1 MKILIAIDKFKGSLT
16 SLQAAQAIR
25 NGIEEA
31 SASPVI
37 EPAADSS
44 ADSLRCNTY
53 EMVEIA
59 DGGDGSASVLLSVK
73 EGVEEVKAEGV
84 NPSGQKIESS
94 YLMYYESDS
103 AAGSAVSSADADSAD
118 GSAVGSAD
126 ADPADG
132 SAAVAGA
139 LKNGAFKKC
148 AFIEMAK
155 ISGLELIPP
164 VDSEGR
170 RLRNPLVTTTYGLG
184 ELIRKAYEGGA
195 RKITLSIGGSATND
209 GGTGMLQALGFKFYD
224 KDGSLINDYMC
235 GGLLSRIAKIEAPSS
250 GPFGRACDTVKAES
264 RDEACDETA
273 CDQAAGDQ
281 TRGKAVGACEIEV
294 ICDVTNPLL
303 GATGATYV
311 YGPQKGAD
319 PVMLQQ
325 LEEGMENFV
334 RVAEGAVAAS
344 AAAGERFQ
352 TVGAKISDSQA
363 SGHALHECALQEHQ
377 AHEHTLHERALHEH
391 ALREPQVHE
400 HALREH
406 TLREPQVQ
414 THLLPGAGAAGGVG
428 YAVNHFLGGKI
439 ISGWR
444 FFANLTNL
452 QQKIAQADLVISGEG
467 RIDSQSLN
475 GKVVDGV
482 ITLAKQAGK
491 PVWLFCGL
499 NSLGTDSL
507 GTNSLDTNSL
517 GTNSFSARG
526 QSSQTPAY
534 PIFQLASLEPDR
546 DKSMQNA
553 APLLERLA
561 RQAATSHLNDL

>member
-25 NGIEEA
+25 NGIEGAVAAVAGEA
-31 SASPVI
+31 SAAAAAT
-37 EPAADSS
+37 PASAIAD
-44 ADSLRCNTY
+44 NTY

-59 DGGDGSASVLLSVK
+59 DGGDGSANVLLSVK
-73 EGVEEVKAEGV
+73 EGVEVVKAVGV

-94 YLMYYESDS
+94 YLAYYEADS
-103 AAGSAVSSADADSAD
+103 AAE
-118 GSAVGSAD
+118 
-126 ADPADG
+126 
-132 SAAVAGA
+132 AGA
-139 LKNGAFKKC
+139 LKKCAFKKC

-184 ELIRKAYEGGA
+184 ELIRKAYEDGA
-195 RKITLSIGGSATND
+195 NKITLSIGGSATND

-224 KDGSLINDYMC
+224 KDGSLITDYMC
-235 GGLLSRIAKIEAPSS
+235 GGLLSRIGKIEAPSD
-250 GPFGRACDTVKAES
+250 GPFGRDCNL
-264 RDEACDETA
+264 
-273 CDQAAGDQ
+273 AA
-281 TRGKAVGACEIEV
+281 GACEIEV

-303 GATGATYV
+303 GETGATYV

-325 LEEGMENFV
+325 LEQGMENLV
-334 RVAEGAVAAS
+334 RVA
-344 AAAGERFQ
+344 GEKI
-352 TVGAKISDSQA
+352 VGAKTSDCQV
-363 SGHALHECALQEHQ
+363 SGHALHEH
-377 AHEHTLHERALHEH
+377 ALHEH
-391 ALREPQVHE
+391 ALRE
-400 HALREH
+400 HALRE
-406 TLREPQVQ
+406 RQVQ
-414 THLLPGAGAAGGVG
+414 THLLAGAGAAGGVG

-452 QQKIAQADLVISGEG
+452 QQKIAQSDLVISGEG

-482 ITLAKQAGK
+482 ITLAKEAGK

-499 NSLGTDSL
+499 NSLGT
-507 GTNSLDTNSL
+507 G
-517 GTNSFSARG
+517 G
-526 QSSQTPAY
+526 QSGQAPAY

-553 APLLERLA
+553 ALLLERLA
-561 RQAATSHLNDL
+561 RQAATSHLNSDGGGNMPWRCL

>member
-25 NGIEEA
+25 NGIEGA
-31 SASPVI
+31 I
-37 EPAADSS
+37 AD
-44 ADSLRCNTY
+44 NTY

-59 DGGDGSASVLLSVK
+59 DGGDGSANVLLSVK
-73 EGVEEVKAEGV
+73 EGVEVVKAVGV

-94 YLMYYESDS
+94 YLTYYEADSAASTGAVDS
-103 AAGSAVSSADADSAD
+103 AAGTGAVDSAA
-118 GSAVGSAD
+118 G
-126 ADPADG
+126 
-132 SAAVAGA
+132 AGA
-139 LKNGAFKKC
+139 LKNGHFRKC

-184 ELIRKAYEGGA
+184 ELIRKAYEDGA
-195 RKITLSIGGSATND
+195 NKITLSIGGSATND

-224 KDGSLINDYMC
+224 KDGSLITDYMC
-235 GGLLSRIAKIEAPSS
+235 GGLLSRIGKIEAPSD
-250 GPFGRACDTVKAES
+250 GPFGRDCDV
-264 RDEACDETA
+264 
-273 CDQAAGDQ
+273 AAG
-281 TRGKAVGACEIEV
+281 ACQIEV

-303 GATGATYV
+303 GETGATYV

-325 LEEGMENFV
+325 LEQGMENLV
-334 RVAEGAVAAS
+334 RVA
-344 AAAGERFQ
+344 GEKI
-352 TVGAKISDSQA
+352 VGAKTSDCQVSEPA
-363 SGHALHECALQEHQ
+363 LPEHALCEHALP
-377 AHEHTLHERALHEH
+377 EH
-391 ALREPQVHE
+391 ALRE
-400 HALREH
+400 R
-406 TLREPQVQ
+406 QVQ
-414 THLLPGAGAAGGVG
+414 THLLAGAGAAGGVG

-482 ITLAKQAGK
+482 ITLAKEAGK

-499 NSLGTDSL
+499 NSLGADSL
-507 GTNSLDTNSL
+507 STASL
-517 GTNSFSARG
+517 GANLPGIG
-526 QSSQTPAY
+526 QPV

-546 DKSMQNA
+546 DKSMKNA
-553 APLLERLA
+553 AALLERLA
-561 RQAATSHLNDL
+561 REAAATHLPLLQD

>member
-25 NGIEEA
+25 NGIEGA
-31 SASPVI
+31 I
-37 EPAADSS
+37 AD
-44 ADSLRCNTY
+44 NTY

-59 DGGDGSASVLLSVK
+59 DGGDGSANALLSVK
-73 EGVEEVKAEGV
+73 EGVEVVKAVGV

-94 YLMYYESDS
+94 YLTYYEADSVAGTGAVDS
-103 AAGSAVSSADADSAD
+103 AAG
-118 GSAVGSAD
+118 
-126 ADPADG
+126 
-132 SAAVAGA
+132 AGA
-139 LKNGAFKKC
+139 LKNCAFKKC

-184 ELIRKAYEGGA
+184 ELIRKAYEDGA
-195 RKITLSIGGSATND
+195 NKITLSIGGSATND

-224 KDGSLINDYMC
+224 KDGSLITDYMC
-235 GGLLSRIAKIEAPSS
+235 GGLLSRIGKIEAPSD
-250 GPFGRACDTVKAES
+250 GPFGRDCDV
-264 RDEACDETA
+264 
-273 CDQAAGDQ
+273 AA
-281 TRGKAVGACEIEV
+281 GACEIEV

-325 LEEGMENFV
+325 LEQGMENLV
-334 RVAEGAVAAS
+334 RVA
-344 AAAGERFQ
+344 GEKI
-352 TVGAKISDSQA
+352 VGAKTSD
-363 SGHALHECALQEHQ
+363 C
-377 AHEHTLHERALHEH
+377 
-391 ALREPQVHE
+391 
-400 HALREH
+400 
-406 TLREPQVQ
+406 QVQ
-414 THLLPGAGAAGGVG
+414 THLLAGAGAAGGVG
-428 YAVNHFLGGKI
+428 YAVKRFLGGKI

-452 QQKIAQADLVISGEG
+452 QQKIAQSDLVISGEG

-482 ITLAKQAGK
+482 ITLAKEAGK

-499 NSLGTDSL
+499 NSLGADSL
-507 GTNSLDTNSL
+507 STASL
-517 GTNSFSARG
+517 GANLPGIG
-526 QSSQTPAY
+526 QPV

-546 DKSMQNA
+546 DKSMKNA
-553 APLLERLA
+553 AALLERLA
-561 RQAATSHLNDL
+561 REAAASHLPLLQNLPLRRI

>member
-25 NGIEEA
+25 NGIEGA
-31 SASPVI
+31 I
-37 EPAADSS
+37 AD
-44 ADSLRCNTY
+44 NTY

-59 DGGDGSASVLLSVK
+59 DGGDGSANVLLSVK
-73 EGVEEVKAEGV
+73 EGVEVVKAVGV

-94 YLMYYESDS
+94 YLVYYEAGSSGSAAVDS
-103 AAGSAVSSADADSAD
+103 AAGTGAVDSAAST
-118 GSAVGSAD
+118 GAGAVD
-126 ADPADG
+126 
-132 SAAVAGA
+132 SAAGAGA
-139 LKNGAFKKC
+139 LKNCAFKKC

-184 ELIRKAYEGGA
+184 ELIRKAYEDGA
-195 RKITLSIGGSATND
+195 NKITLSIGGSATND

-224 KDGSLINDYMC
+224 KDGSLITDYMC
-235 GGLLSRIAKIEAPSS
+235 GGLLSRIGKIEAPSD
-250 GPFGRACDTVKAES
+250 GPFGRDCDV
-264 RDEACDETA
+264 
-273 CDQAAGDQ
+273 AAG
-281 TRGKAVGACEIEV
+281 ACQIEV

-325 LEEGMENFV
+325 LEQGMENLV
-334 RVAEGAVAAS
+334 RVA
-344 AAAGERFQ
+344 GEKI
-352 TVGAKISDSQA
+352 VGAKTSDCQV
-363 SGHALHECALQEHQ
+363 SGHALPEHALPEP
-377 AHEHTLHERALHEH
+377 ALHEP
-391 ALREPQVHE
+391 ALRE
-400 HALREH
+400 R
-406 TLREPQVQ
+406 QVQ
-414 THLLPGAGAAGGVG
+414 THLLAGAGAAGGVG

-482 ITLAKQAGK
+482 ITLAKEAGK

-499 NSLGTDSL
+499 NSLGT
-507 GTNSLDTNSL
+507 G
-517 GTNSFSARG
+517 G
-526 QSSQTPAY
+526 QSGQAPAY

-553 APLLERLA
+553 ALLLERLA
-561 RQAATSHLNDL
+561 RQAATSHLNSDGGGNMPWRCL

>member
-25 NGIEEA
+25 NGIEGSHA
-31 SASPVI
+31 CA
-37 EPAADSS
+37 
-44 ADSLRCNTY
+44 RNTY

-59 DGGDGSASVLLSVK
+59 DGGDGSANVLLSVK

-94 YLMYYESDS
+94 YLVYYE
-103 AAGSAVSSADADSAD
+103 ADSAND
-118 GSAVGSAD
+118 SANDSAD
-126 ADPADG
+126 DSADDFA
-132 SAAVAGA
+132 AGA
-139 LKNGAFKKC
+139 GGLKKC

-170 RLRNPLVTTTYGLG
+170 RLRNPLITTTYGLG
-184 ELIRKAYEGGA
+184 ELIRKAYEDGA

-224 KDGSLINDYMC
+224 KDGVLITDYMC
-235 GGLLSRIAKIEAPSS
+235 GGLLSRIGKIEAPAS
-250 GPFGRACDTVKAES
+250 GPFGRACDTAKAEAC
-264 RDEACDETA
+264 DEACDETA
-273 CDQAAGDQ
+273 CDQARGKTCGK
-281 TRGKAVGACEIEV
+281 TRGKEAGACQIEV

-311 YGPQKGAD
+311 YGPQKGAN
-319 PVMLQQ
+319 PSMLQQ

-334 RVAEGAVAAS
+334 RVAEGAVVAS
-344 AAAGERFQ
+344 AAVGERFQ
-352 TVGAKISDSQA
+352 TVGAKTSNCQA
-363 SGHALHECALQEHQ
+363 SGCALHE
-377 AHEHTLHERALHEH
+377 R
-391 ALREPQVHE
+391 
-400 HALREH
+400 
-406 TLREPQVQ
+406 QVQ
-414 THLLPGAGAAGGVG
+414 THLLAGAGAAGGVG
-428 YAVNHFLGGKI
+428 YAVNHFLGGKM

-482 ITLAKQAGK
+482 LTLAKQAGK

-499 NSLGTDSL
+499 NSFGTDAL
-507 GTNSLDTNSL
+507 E
-517 GTNSFSARG
+517 
-526 QSSQTPAY
+526 SSHLNGSSQHCQTPAY
-534 PIFQLASLEPDR
+534 PVFQLASLEPDR
-546 DKSMQNA
+546 EKSMQNA

-561 RQAATSHLNDL
+561 REATATHLPLL

>member
-25 NGIEEA
+25 NGIEGAVAAVAGEA
-31 SASPVI
+31 SAAAAAT
-37 EPAADSS
+37 PASAIAD
-44 ADSLRCNTY
+44 NTY

-59 DGGDGSASVLLSVK
+59 DGGDGSANVLLSVK
-73 EGVEEVKAEGV
+73 EGVEVVKAEGV

-94 YLMYYESDS
+94 YLVYYEAADS
-103 AAGSAVSSADADSAD
+103 AASSVA
-118 GSAVGSAD
+118 
-126 ADPADG
+126 G
-132 SAAVAGA
+132 SAAGTGGLKRCA
-139 LKNGAFKKC
+139 LKC

-164 VDSEGR
+164 EDSEGR
-170 RLRNPLVTTTYGLG
+170 RLRNPLITTTYGLG
-184 ELIRKAYEGGA
+184 ELIRKAYEDGA

-224 KDGSLINDYMC
+224 KDGSLITDYMC
-235 GGLLSRIAKIEAPSS
+235 GGLLSRIGKIEAPAD
-250 GPFGRACDTVKAES
+250 GPFGRDCDVAYGESACDV
-264 RDEACDETA
+264 
-273 CDQAAGDQ
+273 AA
-281 TRGKAVGACEIEV
+281 GACEIEV

-303 GATGATYV
+303 GETGATYV

-325 LEEGMENFV
+325 LEQGMENLV
-334 RVAEGAVAAS
+334 RVA
-344 AAAGERFQ
+344 
-352 TVGAKISDSQA
+352 VGAKTSDSQA
-363 SGHALHECALQEHQ
+363 SGHAL
-377 AHEHTLHERALHEH
+377 
-391 ALREPQVHE
+391 PE

-406 TLREPQVQ
+406 QIQ
-414 THLLPGAGAAGGVG
+414 THLLAGAGAAGGVG

-482 ITLAKQAGK
+482 ITLAKEAGK

-499 NSLGTDSL
+499 NSLGTDALESSL
-507 GTNSLDTNSL
+507 LNG
-517 GTNSFSARG
+517 
-526 QSSQTPAY
+526 SSQHRQTAAY

-546 DKSMQNA
+546 DKSMKNA
-553 APLLERLA
+553 AALLERLA
-561 RQAATSHLNDL
+561 RQAATSHLNSDGGGNMPWRYL

>member
-25 NGIEEA
+25 NGIEA
-31 SASPVI
+31 AVA
-37 EPAADSS
+37 PAAVLGEEGSP
-44 ADSLRCNTY
+44 ACIRNTY

-59 DGGDGSASVLLSVK
+59 DGGDGSANVLLSVK
-73 EGVEEVKAEGV
+73 EGVEEVMAEGV

-94 YLMYYESDS
+94 YLVYYEADSVGDSVGYSAGDS
-103 AAGSAVSSADADSAD
+103 AAG
-118 GSAVGSAD
+118 
-126 ADPADG
+126 
-132 SAAVAGA
+132 AGA
-139 LKNGAFKKC
+139 FRKC

-164 VDSEGR
+164 VDSDGR
-170 RLRNPLVTTTYGLG
+170 KLRNPLVTTTYGLG
-184 ELIRKAYEGGA
+184 QLIRKACEDGA

-224 KDGSLINDYMC
+224 KDGSLITDYMC
-235 GGLLSRIAKIEAPSS
+235 GGLLSRIGKIEAPADGQFGAGCSFGS
-250 GPFGRACDTVKAES
+250 GARGLATG
-264 RDEACDETA
+264 
-273 CDQAAGDQ
+273 AGDE
-281 TRGKAVGACEIEV
+281 TRGKAAGACEIEV

-303 GATGATYV
+303 GETGATYV

-319 PVMLQQ
+319 PTMLQQ
-325 LEEGMENFV
+325 LEEGMENLV
-334 RVAEGAVAAS
+334 RVA
-344 AAAGERFQ
+344 GEEI
-352 TVGAKISDSQA
+352 VGAKTSDCQA
-363 SGHALHECALQEHQ
+363 SGHALHEH
-377 AHEHTLHERALHEH
+377 
-391 ALREPQVHE
+391 
-400 HALREH
+400 
-406 TLREPQVQ
+406 QVQ
-414 THLLPGAGAAGGVG
+414 THLLAGAGAAGGVG
-428 YAVNHFLGGKI
+428 YAVNHFLGGKM

-482 ITLAKQAGK
+482 LTLAKQAGK

-499 NSLGTDSL
+499 NSLE
-507 GTNSLDTNSL
+507 NSTL
-517 GTNSFSARG
+517 FA
-526 QSSQTPAY
+526 

-546 DKSMQNA
+546 EKSMKNA

-561 RQAATSHLNDL
+561 REAAASQLALD